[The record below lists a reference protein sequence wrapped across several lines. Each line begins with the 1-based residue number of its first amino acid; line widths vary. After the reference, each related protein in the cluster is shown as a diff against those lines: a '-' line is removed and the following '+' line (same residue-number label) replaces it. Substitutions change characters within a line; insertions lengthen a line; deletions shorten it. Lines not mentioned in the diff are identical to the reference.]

1 MGVALSKAAQWTI
14 ADCGTETL
22 EITPLNE
29 SLLKQIVK
37 FAVNFSTRHPQ
48 EAAFVFREP
57 LEWETQ
63 LDYSVFGGGESYEFS
78 ETTVQSEDKGE
89 DGQLLHS
96 ITTSTVRVHNFD
108 QLSRFLQNAMEKK
121 LMEAQTCLEANR
133 EPIVKI
139 LGPEYGTVEGQEMSL
154 LHLLDKLEND
164 SNPERVMKMKIF
176 LLLRQLDL
184 QLLRSSLKHISEH
197 IRLNPDAIN
206 NEVNLLKKIS
216 GNEEDTVM
224 ESLEY
229 TSDYIFSNGC
239 RAPPWRQVHGEIC
252 YLVIKPHDTDPLC
265 ITCSAEGVFLN
276 GGQLKGKNDIDYER
290 KSNVYKDIVTFLR
303 ERSPRFVETMAKQ
316 KYNIFKKT
324 TSEKTYK
331 RMEVADAKVSGQ
343 SKNLYD
349 FTEKT
354 VCEKMKSSAARR
366 RSIDKKKLEPTIQW
380 KNSRL
385 FASHRSKYFSDK
397 AAKKDIEEEGR
408 SSAESPELTKRDS
421 GISSESV
428 KMQPASKC
436 KTSVRFEELSESSSE
451 TEEDEEQPVCRHER
465 NTDLPSEYWGIQKL
479 ARYLKGGNPTATV
492 IALCFMRHFNLAQE
506 PCKLAIRD
514 SGCLEV
520 LINLLDTEEIKC
532 QIGSLKILKEI
543 SQNTL
548 TRHAIADL
556 GGLEIMVKIL
566 DSPDK
571 DLKCLAAETIANVAL
586 FKQARRIVRQHG
598 GIKKLVGL
606 LECSSVRST
615 SLTPYQATDTEIAR
629 CGALALWSC
638 SKDIKNKE
646 EIRKAGGIPLLA
658 RWLKCS
664 HANILTPVVGTLQE
678 CASEPSYRLAIRTE
692 GMIENLVKNLS
703 GENEELQMLC
713 ASAIFKCAEDKE
725 TRDLVR
731 QHGGLQP
738 LSILLGN
745 SENKQLLA
753 AVTGAIW
760 KCAISGENVSKFREY
775 KTIETLVG
783 LLTDQSEEVLVNVIG
798 ALAECCQEPVNRA
811 TIRKCDGIPPLVNL
825 LTGTNQALLVNVTK
839 AVGACAI
846 EPENMMIIDRLDGVR
861 LLWSLL
867 KNPNPDVQA
876 SAAWAICPCIENAKD
891 AGEMVRSF
899 VGGLELVVNLLKSKN
914 KEVLTSVCAAI
925 TGIAKDEEN
934 LAVITEHGV
943 VPLLS
948 KLTNTNN
955 DKLRRHL
962 AEAISQCCTWGRNRV
977 TFGETK
983 AIASLVRYLK
993 SNDPSVHRATAQALY
1008 QLSEDPNNCITM
1020 HENGAVKLLLAMV
1033 GSTDETLQEAA
1044 AGCIA
1049 NIRRLALAI
1058 EKAKYG

>member
-1 MGVALSKAAQWTI
+1 MGAALARAAQWT
-14 ADCGTETL
+14 AAGSGTGTL

-29 SLLKQIVK
+29 SLLNQIIK
-37 FAVNFSTRHPQ
+37 FAEDLSTKHPQ

-57 LEWETQ
+57 LEWKTQ
-63 LDYSVFGGGESYEFS
+63 LGCSVFGEGYEING
-78 ETTVQSEDKGE
+78 TTVQSEAKGK
-89 DGQLLHS
+89 DGQPLLLL
-96 ITTSTVRVHNFD
+96 TASTIRVRSFD
-108 QLSRFLQNAMEKK
+108 QLSRLLQIAMEKK
-121 LMEAQTCLEANR
+121 LKEAQACLEANR
-133 EPIVKI
+133 DPIVKI
-139 LGPEYGTVEGQEMSL
+139 LGPEYGTFEGEDTSM
-154 LHLLDKLEND
+154 LHLLDKVKKDDDPQTE
-164 SNPERVMKMKIF
+164 MKMKIN
-176 LLLRQLDL
+176 LLLHHLDL
-184 QLLRSSLKHISEH
+184 QLLNSSLKHISQD
-197 IRLNPDAIN
+197 IRLNPAAIN
-206 NEVNLLKKIS
+206 NEVNLLKHFS
-216 GNEEDTVM
+216 GKGENTVL

-229 TSDYIFSNGC
+229 TSDYTFSNGC

-252 YLVIKPHDTDPLC
+252 YLVIKPHDTDPMY
-265 ITCSAEGVFLN
+265 ITCSTAGVFLN
-276 GGQLKGKNDIDYER
+276 GVSNNKG
-290 KSNVYKDIVTFLR
+290 FHAL
-303 ERSPRFVETMAKQ
+303 M
-316 KYNIFKKT
+316 NIF
-324 TSEKTYK
+324 
-331 RMEVADAKVSGQ
+331 
-343 SKNLYD
+343 
-349 FTEKT
+349 
-354 VCEKMKSSAARR
+354 
-366 RSIDKKKLEPTIQW
+366 IDKT
-380 KNSRL
+380 
-385 FASHRSKYFSDK
+385 
-397 AAKKDIEEEGR
+397 AKKDTGEEGR
-408 SSAESPELTKRDS
+408 SSTVSLKIKKKAS

-428 KMQPASKC
+428 KIQQTSKWYGLLIFLPSIFLFLFSLSTVIITMLSIWQC
-436 KTSVRFEELSESSSE
+436 QLYFSNSVIRQCCHTFLKCACRFEDVSGSSSE
-451 TEEDEEQPVCRHER
+451 TEEDEEQPVRRQEG

-479 ARYLKGGNPTATV
+479 AKYLKGGNPTATV
-492 IALCFMRHFNLAQE
+492 IALCSMRDFNLAQE
-506 PCKLAIRD
+506 TCQLAIKD
-514 SGCLEV
+514 IGCLEV

-548 TRHAIADL
+548 IRHAIADL

-571 DLKCLAAETIANVAL
+571 DLKCLAAETIANVAR
-586 FKQARRIVRQHG
+586 FKQARRTVRQHG
-598 GIKKLVGL
+598 GIKRLVGL
-606 LECSSVRST
+606 LDSISVGST
-615 SLTPYQATDTEIAR
+615 GLTYQAKDTEIAR

-638 SKDIKNKE
+638 SKSTKNKE
-646 EIRKAGGIPLLA
+646 AIRKAGGIPLLG

-703 GENEELQMLC
+703 SEHEELQMHC

-738 LSILLGN
+738 LSVLLSN

-775 KTIETLVG
+775 KAIEALVG
-783 LLTDQSEEVLVNVIG
+783 LLTDQPEEVLVNIVG
-798 ALAECCQEPVNRA
+798 ALGECCQEPVNRT
-811 TIRKCDGIPPLVNL
+811 TIRKCGGIPTLVKL
-825 LTGTNQALLVNVTK
+825 LTGTDQALLVNVTK
-839 AVGACAI
+839 AVGACAT
-846 EPENMMIIDRLDGVR
+846 EPENMMIIDHLDGVR

-899 VGGLELVVNLLKSKN
+899 VGGLELIVNLLKSKN
-914 KEVLTSVCAAI
+914 KEVLASVCAAI
-925 TGIAKDEEN
+925 TNIAKDEEN
-934 LAVITEHGV
+934 LAVITDHGV

-948 KLTNTNN
+948 KLANTNN
-955 DKLRRHL
+955 DKLRRYL
-962 AEAISQCCTWGRNRV
+962 AEAISSCCMWGSNRV

-983 AIASLVRYLK
+983 AVAPLVRYLK

-1020 HENGAVKLLLAMV
+1020 HENGVVKLLLAMV

-1049 NIRRLALAI
+1049 NIRRLALAT

>member
-1 MGVALSKAAQWTI
+1 MGAALARAAQWT
-14 ADCGTETL
+14 AAGSGTGTL

-29 SLLKQIVK
+29 SLLNQIIK
-37 FAVNFSTRHPQ
+37 FVEDFSTRHPE

-57 LEWETQ
+57 LEWKTQ
-63 LDYSVFGGGESYEFS
+63 LSCSVFGEGYEVNGA
-78 ETTVQSEDKGE
+78 TVQSEAKGK
-89 DGQLLHS
+89 DGQPLLLL
-96 ITTSTVRVHNFD
+96 TASTLRVRSLD
-108 QLSRFLQNAMEKK
+108 QLSSLLQIAVEKK
-121 LMEAQTCLEANR
+121 LKEAQACLEANR
-133 EPIVKI
+133 DPIVKI
-139 LGPEYGTVEGQEMSL
+139 LGPEYGTVEGEDMSM
-154 LHLLDKLEND
+154 LHLLDKVKKGD
-164 SNPERVMKMKIF
+164 DPETEMKMKIN
-176 LLLRQLDL
+176 LLLHQLDL
-184 QLLRSSLKHISEH
+184 QLLNSSLKHISQH
-197 IRLNPDAIN
+197 VRLNPAAIN
-206 NEVNLLKKIS
+206 NEVNLLKNFS
-216 GNEEDTVM
+216 GKGEDTVL

-229 TSDYIFSNGC
+229 TSDYTFSNGC

-252 YLVIKPHDTDPLC
+252 YLVIKPHDTDPLY
-265 ITCSAEGVFLN
+265 ITCSTAGVFLN
-276 GGQLKGKNDIDYER
+276 GVSNNKGFHG
-290 KSNVYKDIVTFLR
+290 V
-303 ERSPRFVETMAKQ
+303 M
-316 KYNIFKKT
+316 NIFIQTHSGKKNPSKT
-324 TSEKTYK
+324 ANGRMIRNSLNHNLLKNILEK
-331 RMEVADAKVSGQ
+331 VISVFFHCS
-343 SKNLYD
+343 S
-349 FTEKT
+349 T
-354 VCEKMKSSAARR
+354 VTQIAA
-366 RSIDKKKLEPTIQW
+366 IGHGW
-380 KNSRL
+380 KCSMYIYNNFFL
-385 FASHRSKYFSDK
+385 NKPKYFSDK
-397 AAKKDIEEEGR
+397 AAKKDTEEGR
-408 SSAESPELTKRDS
+408 SSTVSLKTKKKTRR
-421 GISSESV
+421 ISSESV
-428 KMQPASKC
+428 KIQPPSK
-436 KTSVRFEELSESSSE
+436 RFEDVSESSSE
-451 TEEDEEQPVCRHER
+451 AEEDEEQPVRRQEG

-479 ARYLKGGNPTATV
+479 AKYLKGGNPTATV
-492 IALCFMRHFNLAQE
+492 IALCSMRDFNLAQE
-506 PCKLAIRD
+506 TCQLAIRD
-514 SGCLEV
+514 IGCLEV

-548 TRHAIADL
+548 IRHAIADL

-571 DLKCLAAETIANVAL
+571 DLKCLAAETIANVAR
-586 FKQARRIVRQHG
+586 FKRARRTVRQHG
-598 GIKKLVGL
+598 GIKRLVGRHKNL
-606 LECSSVRST
+606 YPLGST
-615 SLTPYQATDTEIAR
+615 GLTSYQAKETEIAR

-638 SKDIKNKE
+638 SKSTKNKE
-646 EIRKAGGIPLLA
+646 AIRKAGGIPLLA

-664 HANILTPVVGTLQE
+664 HANILTPIVGTLQE
-678 CASEPSYRLAIRTE
+678 CASKPSYRLAIRTE

-703 GENEELQMLC
+703 SEHEELQMHC

-738 LSILLGN
+738 LSVLLGN

-775 KTIETLVG
+775 KAVEALVG
-783 LLTDQSEEVLVNVIG
+783 LLTDQPEEVLVNIVG
-798 ALAECCQEPVNRA
+798 ALAECCQEPINRT
-811 TIRKCDGIPPLVNL
+811 TIRKCGGIPTLVKL
-825 LTGTNQALLVNVTK
+825 LTGTDQALLVNVTK
-839 AVGACAI
+839 AVGACAT

-899 VGGLELVVNLLKSKN
+899 VGGLELIVNLLKSKN
-914 KEVLTSVCAAI
+914 KEVLASVCAAI
-925 TGIAKDEEN
+925 TNIAKDEEN
-934 LAVITEHGV
+934 LAVITDHGV

-948 KLTNTNN
+948 KLANTNN

-962 AEAISQCCTWGRNRV
+962 AEAISNCCMWGSNRA

-983 AIASLVRYLK
+983 AVAPLVRYLK

-1020 HENGAVKLLLAMV
+1020 HENGVVKLLLAMV

-1049 NIRRLALAI
+1049 NIRRLALAT